1 MMNEYLTSSFMSANE
16 KFNQNMVFETQFD
29 QSDLKKEEQAF
40 QEIFNKK
47 YNPYQKSQPL
57 ASQIAST
64 SQDSSQGIV

>member
-47 YNPYQKSQPL
+47 YNPYQKS
-57 ASQIAST
+57 
-64 SQDSSQGIV
+64 